1 MSPPEDAQSAT
12 MLATTS
18 RRITLPA
25 VGAAAFPIGLGLVF
39 IFLFVALTVSQG
51 GSSAVTEVIF
61 GLRQGATYALIAV
74 GYTMVYGI
82 IELINFAHGDVF
94 TLSAFYS
101 ITIVYWSSQL
111 HLPIAT
117 LATQHGLLG
126 LIAALLILTPLTMVA
141 AGLTGIAIE
150 RFAYRRMRNSPRIA
164 ALITAIGMSFL
175 LEGIMF
181 AVFIPAGGSVGGP
194 YPTGMNSWIAPV
206 TDTINTFSAKNLLV
220 IGGGGSTKYTYE
232 VFAYKNAFGDAPPS
246 APVSVSNG
254 PDSLNA
260 ADHISISLPAVPQN
274 ADGLAV
280 VRVAGGSSQGLVA
293 RIPLGT
299 LAYQDVGAPA
309 TAYSPSTSEPG
320 VVTRVG
326 GVTITWDELFVVLAA
341 LVLMVAL
348 QLFISRSRLGK
359 AMRASAQDRDA
370 ARICGINLNRTIA
383 ATFFIGSALA
393 AAAAIV
399 YVTTDINGTIQWNL
413 GYQVGIIAFTA
424 AVLGGI
430 GNIVG
435 AGVGG
440 FIIGLVAT
448 FSASLLGGQWSD
460 PIIFAILILILTLRP
475 TGLLG
480 LRVPDRA

>member
-1 MSPPEDAQSAT
+1 MSPPEDAQAAT
-12 MLATTS
+12 MLAATS

-25 VGAAAFPIGLGLVF
+25 VGAVAFPIGLAVVF
-39 IFLFVALTVSQG
+39 ALLFIALTASQG

-111 HLPIAT
+111 HLPIAS
-117 LATQHGLLG
+117 LATEHGMVG
-126 LIAALLILTPLTMVA
+126 LIAALLILTPLTMLA
-141 AGLTGIAIE
+141 AGLTGAAIE
-150 RFAYRRMRNSPRIA
+150 RLAYRRMRNSPRIA

-194 YPTGMNSWIAPV
+194 YPTGMNSWMAPV
-206 TDTINTFSAKNLLV
+206 TNSVSGFSPKDV
-220 IGGGGSTKYTYE
+220 HVVGGAGSTTYAYE
-232 VFAYKNAFGDAPPS
+232 VFAYKSAFGDAPPTE
-246 APVSVSNG
+246 PVSVSNG
-254 PDSLNA
+254 PDSLSA
-260 ADHISISLPAVPQN
+260 ANHIQITLPGVPQN
-274 ADGLAV
+274 GDGLGV
-280 VRVAGGSSQGLVA
+280 VRVSGGPSQGLVA
-293 RIPLGT
+293 RLPASAT
-299 LAYQDVGAPA
+299 SYQDEGGPA
-309 TAYSPSTSEPG
+309 AAYTPSTTAPG
-320 VVTRVG
+320 VIARIG
-326 GVTITWDELFVVLAA
+326 GVTITWDELFVIVAA

-413 GYQVGIIAFTA
+413 GYQIGIIAFTA

-440 FIIGLVAT
+440 FIIGLVAS
-448 FSASLLGGQWSD
+448 FSAALLGGQWSD

-480 LRVPDRA
+480 LRMPDRA

>member
-1 MSPPEDAQSAT
+1 MPAHV
-12 MLATTS
+12 
-18 RRITLPA
+18 RRLTVPR
-25 VGAAAFPIGLGLVF
+25 VGSAAFPIGLALVF
-39 IFLFVALTVSQG
+39 VLLFVGLSASQG
-51 GSSAVTEVIF
+51 TSSAVTEVVF

-94 TLSAFYS
+94 TLSGFYA
-101 ITIVYWSSQL
+101 ITIVYWSGQL
-111 HLPIAT
+111 HLPIT
-117 LATQHGLLG
+117 SLATQHGLPG
-126 LIAALLILTPLTMVA
+126 LIAALLILTPITMLA
-141 AGLTGIAIE
+141 AGLTGMAIE
-150 RFAYRRMRNSPRIA
+150 RLAYRRMRNSPRIA

-181 AVFIPAGGSVGGP
+181 AVFIPAGGAVGGP
-194 YPTGMNSWIAPV
+194 YPTGMNTWIAPV
-206 TDTINTFSAKNLLV
+206 TNTVAGFTAKNVLV
-220 IGGGGSTKYTYE
+220 IGAHGSTTYTYE

-246 APVSVSNG
+246 TPVSISDG
-254 PDSLNA
+254 PDSLSTS
-260 ADHISISLPAVPQN
+260 DHVSVTLPAVPQN
-274 ADGLAV
+274 ADGLGI
-280 VRVAGGSSQGLVA
+280 VRVSGGPSQGLIA
-293 RIPLGT
+293 RVPTGT
-299 LAYQDVGAPA
+299 LAYQDEGA
-309 TAYSPSTSEPG
+309 TATHYSPSATKPG
-320 VVTRVG
+320 VILDVG
-326 GVTITWDELFVVLAA
+326 GVTITWDELFVIVAA
-341 LVLMVAL
+341 LVLMVVL
-348 QLFISRSRLGK
+348 QLFITRSRLGK

-399 YVTTDINGTIQWNL
+399 YVTTDINGTTQWNL
-413 GYQVGIIAFTA
+413 GYEVGIIAFTA

-440 FIIGLVAT
+440 FVIGLIAS
-448 FSASLLGGQWSD
+448 FSAALLGGQWSD

>member
-1 MSPPEDAQSAT
+1 MSPPEDAQAAAILPASP
-12 MLATTS
+12 
-18 RRITLPA
+18 RRLTLPT
-25 VGAAAFPIGLGLVF
+25 VGAAAFPIGLAIVF
-39 IFLFVALTVSQG
+39 VLLFVALMLSQG
-51 GSSAVTEVIF
+51 GASAVTEVIF

-94 TLSAFYS
+94 TLSAFYA
-101 ITIVYWSSQL
+101 ITLVYWSGQL
-111 HLPIAT
+111 HLPIAS
-117 LATQHGLLG
+117 LATEHGLPG
-126 LIAALLILTPLTMVA
+126 LVAALLILTPVTMVA
-141 AGLTGIAIE
+141 AGLTGMAIE
-150 RFAYRRMRNSPRIA
+150 RLAYRRMRNSPRIA

-181 AVFIPAGGSVGGP
+181 AVFVPGGGSVGAP
-194 YPTGMNSWIAPV
+194 YPDRMNGWIAPV
-206 TDTINTFSAKNLLV
+206 TTTVTGFTGKSLHVA
-220 IGGGGSTKYTYE
+220 GTPGSTVYTYE
-232 VFAYKNAFGDAPPS
+232 VVPYKNVFGDARPS
-246 APVSVSNG
+246 ERASIQNG
-254 PDSLNA
+254 PESLSATN
-260 ADHISISLPAVPQN
+260 HISISLPSAPQN
-274 ADGLAV
+274 ADGLGI
-280 VRVAGGSSQGLVA
+280 VRVAGGNSQGLIA
-293 RIPLGT
+293 RVPAGT
-299 LAYQDVGAPA
+299 TDYQDAGAPA
-309 TAYSPSTSEPG
+309 TPYTPSTTEPG
-320 VVTRVG
+320 VVTNIG
-326 GVTITWDELFVVLAA
+326 GVRITWDEVFVIAA
-341 LVLMVAL
+341 AVALMIVL
-348 QLFISRSRLGK
+348 QLFINRSRLGK

-413 GYQVGIIAFTA
+413 GYQIGIIAFTA

-440 FIIGLVAT
+440 FIIGLVASFAAT
-448 FSASLLGGQWSD
+448 LLGGQWSD

>member
-1 MSPPEDAQSAT
+1 MSPPEDAQAAAI
-12 MLATTS
+12 LPPQS
-18 RRITLPA
+18 RRLTLPK
-25 VGAAAFPIGLGLVF
+25 VGSAAFPVGLALVF
-39 IFLFVALTVSQG
+39 VLLFVGLSASQG
-51 GSSAVTEVIF
+51 TSSAVTEVVF

-94 TLSAFYS
+94 TLSGFYA
-101 ITIVYWSSQL
+101 ITIVYWSGQL
-111 HLPIAT
+111 HLPIT
-117 LATQHGLLG
+117 SLATQHGLLG
-126 LIAALLILTPLTMVA
+126 LIAALLILTPITMLA
-141 AGLTGIAIE
+141 AGLTGMAIE
-150 RFAYRRMRNSPRIA
+150 RLAYRRMRNSPRIA

-181 AVFIPAGGSVGGP
+181 AVFIPAGGAIGGP
-194 YPTGMNSWIAPV
+194 YPTGTNTWLAPV
-206 TDTINTFSAKNLLV
+206 TDTASGFSAKNV
-220 IGGGGSTKYTYE
+220 HVSGTSGSTTYTYE

-246 APVSVSNG
+246 GRATISDG
-254 PDSLNA
+254 PDALSA
-260 ADHISISLPAVPQN
+260 SDHLSITLPAVPQN
-274 ADGLAV
+274 ADGLGI
-280 VRVAGGSSQGLVA
+280 VRVAGGPSQGVIA
-293 RIPLGT
+293 RVPAGT
-299 LAYQDVGAPA
+299 LAFQDEGAA
-309 TAYSPSTSEPG
+309 AAAYSPSSTKPG
-320 VVTRVG
+320 VVLDVG
-326 GVTITWDELFVVLAA
+326 GVTITWDELFVIVAA
-341 LVLMVAL
+341 LVLMVVL
-348 QLFISRSRLGK
+348 QLFITRSRLGK

-399 YVTTDINGTIQWNL
+399 YITTDINGTTQWNL

-440 FIIGLVAT
+440 FVIGLVAS
-448 FSASLLGGQWSD
+448 FSAALLGGEWSD

>member
-1 MSPPEDAQSAT
+1 MSPSKDAHAT
-12 MLATTS
+12 AMLAATS
-18 RRITLPA
+18 RRITLPR
-25 VGAAAFPIGLGLVF
+25 VGAAAFPVGLGLVF
-39 IFLFVALTVSQG
+39 VFLFIALTASQS
-51 GSSAVTEVIF
+51 GSAAVTEVIF
-61 GLRQGATYALIAV
+61 GLRQGATYALIAI

-101 ITIVYWSSQL
+101 ITIVYWSGQL
-111 HLPIAT
+111 HLPIAS

-126 LIAALLILTPLTMVA
+126 LIAALLILTPLTMLA

-206 TDTINTFSAKNLLV
+206 TDSVSGFTAKNLHV
-220 IGGGGSTKYTYE
+220 TGSGGSTTYAYE
-232 VFAYKNAFGDAPPS
+232 VFAYKNAFGDAPPT
-246 APVSVSNG
+246 APVSLSNG
-254 PDSLNA
+254 PDTLSGS
-260 ADHISISLPAVPQN
+260 DHISISLPAPPQN
-274 ADGLAV
+274 ADGLAII
-280 VRVAGGSSQGLVA
+280 RVAGGPSQGLIA
-293 RIPLGT
+293 RIPGGT
-299 LAYQDVGAPA
+299 TAYQDEGASA
-309 TAYSPSTSEPG
+309 TSYTPSSSEPG
-320 VVTRVG
+320 VITRVG
-326 GVTITWDELFVVLAA
+326 GVTITWDELFVIVAA

-348 QLFISRSRLGK
+348 QTFITHSRLGK

-383 ATFFIGSALA
+383 ATFFLGSALA

-399 YVTTDINGTIQWNL
+399 YVTTDINGTVQWNL
-413 GYQVGIIAFTA
+413 GYQIGIIAFTA

-440 FIIGLVAT
+440 FIIGLVAS